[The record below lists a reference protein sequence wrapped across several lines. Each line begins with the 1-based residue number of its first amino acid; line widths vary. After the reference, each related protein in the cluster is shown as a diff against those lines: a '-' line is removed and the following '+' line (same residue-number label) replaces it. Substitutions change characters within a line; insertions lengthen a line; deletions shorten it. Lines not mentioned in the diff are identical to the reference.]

1 MENLLLHCAII
12 GAYCLVLALCV
23 TLARRTRR
31 RRPQAAVVA
40 MLLCMS
46 VLLVSCSSESGDH
59 TGENWALAILAIL
72 AWLKGGR

>member
-1 MENLLLHCAII
+1 MTHLILHCAII

-31 RRPQAAVVA
+31 RHPQAATVA
-40 MLLCMS
+40 LLLCMS
-46 VLLVSCSSESGDH
+46 MALVSCSSESGDH